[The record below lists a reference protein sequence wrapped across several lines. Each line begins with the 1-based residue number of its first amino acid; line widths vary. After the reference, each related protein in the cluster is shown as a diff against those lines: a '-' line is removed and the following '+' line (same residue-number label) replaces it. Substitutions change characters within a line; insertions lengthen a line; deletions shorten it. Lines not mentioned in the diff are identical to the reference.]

1 MPGCIRSSHRCTHTC
16 ARQLACVP
24 IGLSPRPTATF
35 GAGHLRHRG
44 SSSLLRIKLLIGAAL
59 MGFPRLRHQLAL
71 PALAASAALIAGAV
85 ALITGSQPTLAQGTP
100 SLMEFRWDNT
110 KDYRKLYYFMTET
123 QRLKRSEY
131 YLILRPKD
139 RKTAI
144 LKLSISIPSYFDA
157 KIDPKRIKL
166 CKMSEGGMMSR
177 TKCQEIIPATIE
189 VAANGGAIDIFP
201 DTPVPDT
208 GTIGVYMNIF
218 NPFNIGMYQF
228 NALAQAPGDVPMAG
242 YLGSWLIQIDPP
254 NN

>member
-1 MPGCIRSSHRCTHTC
+1 MD
-16 ARQLACVP
+16 
-24 IGLSPRPTATF
+24 
-35 GAGHLRHRG
+35 
-44 SSSLLRIKLLIGAAL
+44 
-59 MGFPRLRHQLAL
+59 FPRLRHQLAL
-71 PALAASAALIAGAV
+71 PALAASAALVTGAF

-110 KDYRKLYYFMTET
+110 KDYRKLYYFMTDT

-144 LKLSISIPSYFDA
+144 LKLSITVPSYFDA
-157 KIDPKRIKL
+157 KIDPKRVRL

-177 TKCQEIIPATIE
+177 TKCQETIPATIE
-189 VAANGGAIDIFP
+189 VAANGGAIEIFP